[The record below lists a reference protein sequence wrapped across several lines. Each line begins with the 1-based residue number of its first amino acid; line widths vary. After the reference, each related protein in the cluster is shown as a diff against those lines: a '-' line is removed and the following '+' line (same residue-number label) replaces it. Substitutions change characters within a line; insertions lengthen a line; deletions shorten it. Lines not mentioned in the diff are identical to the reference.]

1 MKTFFRTL
9 IVLTAVWLLSGC
21 ATAEPA
27 PTTEATAP
35 PTTIETLPPETTAP
49 PETEPIF
56 PEPGNHVGCYE
67 SETTGDYL
75 EYYLHIPEG
84 VEEGMPLVIYL
95 HGDGQVDK
103 MDQLSN
109 HGMIAKA
116 REAYGEEFPFIGL
129 TPCTRRIT
137 WVHDTVPDTLMELI
151 EYAVSEYR
159 INREKIIITGHS
171 RGAIGTWNLISL
183 YGDYFSAAVPMS
195 CDCGD
200 VDFENHPERY
210 QEAAE
215 VPVRAFVGYQGE
227 LDSKYCP
234 AMNYMC
240 ERIRQN
246 GGDAELTVFWEYYHD
261 ATCNLAFTPDLFE
274 WMLSQ

>member
-1 MKTFFRTL
+1 MKLIFRTL
-9 IVLTAVWLLSGC
+9 IVLTAALLLSGC
-21 ATAEPA
+21 AAAEDA
-27 PTTEATAP
+27 STTLPSAP
-35 PTTIETLPPETTAP
+35 PTTAETLPPETTAP
-49 PETEPIF
+49 AVTEPLF
-56 PEPGNHVGCYE
+56 PGSGNHPLRYD

-84 VEEGMPLVIYL
+84 VEAGMPLVIFL

-103 MDQLSN
+103 IDELAN
-109 HGMIAKA
+109 YGMIAKS

-129 TPCTRRIT
+129 TPCTRRIS
-137 WVHDTVPDTLMELI
+137 WVHDTIPDTLMELI
-151 EYAVSEYR
+151 EHVVSEYQ
-159 INREKIIITGHS
+159 INREKVIITGHS

-183 YGDYFSAAVPMS
+183 YGGYFSAAVPMS

-200 VDFENHPERY
+200 RIIDY
-210 QEAAE
+210 DKAAE
-215 VPVRAFVGYQGE
+215 VPVRAFVGYQGD
-227 LDSKYCP
+227 LDKKYCP

-240 ERIRQN
+240 YEINQH

-274 WMLSQ
+274 WMLAQ